1 MYECLKCMI
10 DWQFDREVSQ
20 RQTKHWKIGH
30 VVARAATYSQ
40 GKTSLERPSLRDVS
54 KPWLRAIK
62 LVKEDP
68 WKVLGYRSPL
78 LGVSVLGKHWMF
90 ASVVNAFSIFH
101 SFIFHFQTPF
111 LPEPPFRVFDSP
123 GNKILFIAPFLP
135 ELPS

>member
-1 MYECLKCMI
+1 MI
-10 DWQFDREVSQ
+10 GWQFDREVSQ
-20 RQTKHWKIGH
+20 RQTRHWKIGH

-90 ASVVNAFSIFH
+90 ASVVNAF
-101 SFIFHFQTPF
+101 
-111 LPEPPFRVFDSP
+111 
-123 GNKILFIAPFLP
+123 
-135 ELPS
+135 

>member
-10 DWQFDREVSQ
+10 GLHFGREISQ
-20 RQTKHWKIGH
+20 RQTRHWKIGH

-54 KPWLRAIK
+54 KPWLRAIR

-90 ASVVNAFSIFH
+90 ASVVNAFSNISFFH
-101 SFIFHFQTPF
+101 FFIFKPHFCLNRPF
-111 LPEPPFRVFDSP
+111 GFSIHRGINSFHCPIF
-123 GNKILFIAPFLP
+123 A
-135 ELPS
+135 